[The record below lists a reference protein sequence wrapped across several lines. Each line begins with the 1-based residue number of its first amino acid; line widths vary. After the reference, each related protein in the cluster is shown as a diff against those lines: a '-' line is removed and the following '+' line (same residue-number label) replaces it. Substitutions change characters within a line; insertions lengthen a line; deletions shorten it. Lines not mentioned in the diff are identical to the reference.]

1 MRVRCRV
8 SLLSFFYL
16 FRVKCFFTLM
26 SRFAFFF
33 IFLFFVCVLC
43 FSVAFPFKK
52 KNSSTHITF
61 KNKMMFASSSSQYTA
76 SYARGVKLVFAA
88 KKTTTPRRK
97 RRRGRARGAFR
108 ASSSS
113 SDGEKN
119 GLETSTEDDD
129 DDERRNFGGK
139 ASCSSSSSSFSPL
152 LLSLLVVFAG
162 GVTTAQPS
170 FASIEDSR
178 KQVVLDI
185 ERRLELERQESI
197 NNNDIDKEKREPRP
211 RWETKAEERAMM
223 MREYDRLAIQQKE
236 EKEEFNRKAT
246 AVYARQAAERKTLA
260 RIEKDG
266 NPDGLSQSEKE
277 QVAKEEG
284 ERAYEMTMNAIDASE
299 LELKAYNERMEE
311 RRRTAL
317 ERNREELEKLEKM
330 ERKEKEESEILEQI
344 SKNCEKSLEDVNPF
358 DDTVCI

>member
-1 MRVRCRV
+1 MLFHSDV
-8 SLLSFFYL
+8 SLCFFFY
-16 FRVKCFFTLM
+16 F
-26 SRFAFFF
+26 S
-33 IFLFFVCVLC
+33 FLCLC
-43 FSVAFPFKK
+43 FVLLCCFSLQKK
-52 KNSSTHITF
+52 KLINSLITF

-97 RRRGRARGAFR
+97 RRRGSARGAFR

-113 SDGEKN
+113 SEGEKN

>member
-1 MRVRCRV
+1 M
-8 SLLSFFYL
+8 
-16 FRVKCFFTLM
+16 
-26 SRFAFFF
+26 
-33 IFLFFVCVLC
+33 LFFNFSFLCLC
-43 FSVAFPFKK
+43 FVLLLLFPSKK
-52 KNSSTHITF
+52 THQRITF
-61 KNKMMFASSSSQYTA
+61 NKMMFASSSSRTA
-76 SYARGVKLVFAA
+76 SSRGVKLVVA
-88 KKTTTPRRK
+88 KKTTPRK
-97 RRRGRARGAFR
+97 RRRGIARGVFR

-113 SDGEKN
+113 SEGEKN
-119 GLETSTEDDD
+119 GLETLTSSSTEDD
-129 DDERRNFGGK
+129 DDERRNGGK

>member
-1 MRVRCRV
+1 M
-8 SLLSFFYL
+8 SHLLFF
-16 FRVKCFFTLM
+16 K
-26 SRFAFFF
+26 

>member
-1 MRVRCRV
+1 
-8 SLLSFFYL
+8 
-16 FRVKCFFTLM
+16 
-26 SRFAFFF
+26 
-33 IFLFFVCVLC
+33 
-43 FSVAFPFKK
+43 
-52 KNSSTHITF
+52 
-61 KNKMMFASSSSQYTA
+61 MFASSSSRTA
-76 SYARGVKLVFAA
+76 SSRGVKLVVAN
-88 KKTTTPRRK
+88 KTTPRR
-97 RRRGRARGAFR
+97 RRRGIARGVFR

-113 SDGEKN
+113 SEGEKS
-119 GLETSTEDDD
+119 GLETLTSSSTEDD
-129 DDERRNFGGK
+129 DDERRNGGG
-139 ASCSSSSSSFSPL
+139 ASCSSSSSSSSFVSL
-152 LLSLLVVFAG
+152 LLSLLVFAG
-162 GVTTAQPS
+162 GVTTTAQPS

-185 ERRLELERQESI
+185 ERRLELESI

>member
-1 MRVRCRV
+1 MFTSSRV
-8 SLLSFFYL
+8 
-16 FRVKCFFTLM
+16 
-26 SRFAFFF
+26 
-33 IFLFFVCVLC
+33 VLV
-43 FSVAFPFKK
+43 VA
-52 KNSSTHITF
+52 S
-61 KNKMMFASSSSQYTA
+61 
-76 SYARGVKLVFAA
+76 
-88 KKTTTPRRK
+88 TTTANETPPPPRR
-97 RRRGRARGAFR
+97 RRRGGGVFR
-108 ASSSS
+108 ASLSSS
-113 SDGEKN
+113 LSPSEGEKN
-119 GLETSTEDDD
+119 GLETLTSSSSPASSNINDDD
-129 DDERRNFGGK
+129 YNDERRVNGGK
-139 ASCSSSSSSFSPL
+139 ASCSSSSKSSSSFVSL
-152 LLSLLVVFAG
+152 LLSLLVFAG

>member
-1 MRVRCRV
+1 MCRV
-8 SLLSFFYL
+8 
-16 FRVKCFFTLM
+16 
-26 SRFAFFF
+26 
-33 IFLFFVCVLC
+33 
-43 FSVAFPFKK
+43 FPSKK
-52 KNSSTHITF
+52 KSRNTHRHFI
-61 KNKMMFASSSSQYTA
+61 NKMMFAFTSSRTA
-76 SYARGVKLVFAA
+76 SSRGAKLSAA
-88 KKTTTPRRK
+88 STRTTRKKTHLRR
-97 RRRGRARGAFR
+97 RRRGGTGTTGGGGFLVR
-108 ASSSS
+108 ASTTSS
-113 SDGEKN
+113 
-119 GLETSTEDDD
+119 TDDD
-129 DDERRNFGGK
+129 DDERRLNGGK

>member
-1 MRVRCRV
+1 MLFFYFSFLCLFVFCA
-8 SLLSFFYL
+8 SLLL
-16 FRVKCFFTLM
+16 FPLQ
-26 SRFAFFF
+26 
-33 IFLFFVCVLC
+33 
-43 FSVAFPFKK
+43 KK
-52 KNSSTHITF
+52 KLITSLITF

-317 ERNREELEKLEKM
+317 ERNREDFVK
-330 ERKEKEESEILEQI
+330 
-344 SKNCEKSLEDVNPF
+344 
-358 DDTVCI
+358 T

>member
-1 MRVRCRV
+1 
-8 SLLSFFYL
+8 
-16 FRVKCFFTLM
+16 
-26 SRFAFFF
+26 
-33 IFLFFVCVLC
+33 
-43 FSVAFPFKK
+43 
-52 KNSSTHITF
+52 
-61 KNKMMFASSSSQYTA
+61 
-76 SYARGVKLVFAA
+76 
-88 KKTTTPRRK
+88 
-97 RRRGRARGAFR
+97 
-108 ASSSS
+108 
-113 SDGEKN
+113 
-119 GLETSTEDDD
+119 
-129 DDERRNFGGK
+129 
-139 ASCSSSSSSFSPL
+139 
-152 LLSLLVVFAG
+152 
-162 GVTTAQPS
+162 
-170 FASIEDSR
+170 
-178 KQVVLDI
+178 
-185 ERRLELERQESI
+185 
-197 NNNDIDKEKREPRP
+197 
-211 RWETKAEERAMM
+211 MM

-277 QVAKEEG
+277 QVAKDEG

>member
-1 MRVRCRV
+1 M
-8 SLLSFFYL
+8 LFFL
-16 FRVKCFFTLM
+16 
-26 SRFAFFF
+26 FFF
-33 IFLFFVCVLC
+33 SLFVCVLC
-43 FSVAFPFKK
+43 FSVAFPSSKK
-52 KNSSTHITF
+52 KLINSHITF
-61 KNKMMFASSSSQYTA
+61 LKIKMMFASSSSQYTA

>member
-1 MRVRCRV
+1 
-8 SLLSFFYL
+8 
-16 FRVKCFFTLM
+16 
-26 SRFAFFF
+26 
-33 IFLFFVCVLC
+33 
-43 FSVAFPFKK
+43 
-52 KNSSTHITF
+52 
-61 KNKMMFASSSSQYTA
+61 MMFASSSSRTA
-76 SYARGVKLVFAA
+76 SSRGVKLVVV
-88 KKTTTPRRK
+88 KKTTPRK
-97 RRRGRARGAFR
+97 RRRGIARGVFR

-113 SDGEKN
+113 SEGEKN
-119 GLETSTEDDD
+119 GLETLTSSSTEDD
-129 DDERRNFGGK
+129 DDERRNGGK

>member
-1 MRVRCRV
+1 M
-8 SLLSFFYL
+8 L
-16 FRVKCFFTLM
+16 FHSDSLM
-26 SRFAFFF
+26 SRL
-33 IFLFFVCVLC
+33 LFFNFSFLCLC
-43 FSVAFPFKK
+43 FVLFCQSVAFPSSKK
-52 KNSSTHITF
+52 KTHQLSLITF

-76 SYARGVKLVFAA
+76 SHARGVKLVFAA
-88 KKTTTPRRK
+88 KKTTTTPRRK

-152 LLSLLVVFAG
+152 VLSLLVVFAG
-162 GVTTAQPS
+162 GVTMAQPS

>member
-1 MRVRCRV
+1 MFTSSRV
-8 SLLSFFYL
+8 
-16 FRVKCFFTLM
+16 
-26 SRFAFFF
+26 
-33 IFLFFVCVLC
+33 VLV
-43 FSVAFPFKK
+43 VA
-52 KNSSTHITF
+52 S
-61 KNKMMFASSSSQYTA
+61 
-76 SYARGVKLVFAA
+76 
-88 KKTTTPRRK
+88 TTTANETPPPPRRR
-97 RRRGRARGAFR
+97 RRRGGGVFR
-108 ASSSS
+108 ASLSSS
-113 SDGEKN
+113 LSPSEGEKN
-119 GLETSTEDDD
+119 GLETLTSSSSPASSNINDDD
-129 DDERRNFGGK
+129 YNDERRVNGGK
-139 ASCSSSSSSFSPL
+139 ASCSSSSKSSSSFVSL
-152 LLSLLVVFAG
+152 LLSLLVFAG

>member
-1 MRVRCRV
+1 MRG
-8 SLLSFFYL
+8 
-16 FRVKCFFTLM
+16 
-26 SRFAFFF
+26 
-33 IFLFFVCVLC
+33 
-43 FSVAFPFKK
+43 
-52 KNSSTHITF
+52 
-61 KNKMMFASSSSQYTA
+61 
-76 SYARGVKLVFAA
+76 GV
-88 KKTTTPRRK
+88 
-97 RRRGRARGAFR
+97 FR
-108 ASSSS
+108 ASLSSS
-113 SDGEKN
+113 LSPSEGEKN
-119 GLETSTEDDD
+119 GLETLTSSSSSPASSNINDDD
-129 DDERRNFGGK
+129 YNDERRVNGGK
-139 ASCSSSSSSFSPL
+139 ASCSSSSKSSSSFVSL
-152 LLSLLVVFAG
+152 LLSLLVFAG
-162 GVTTAQPS
+162 GVTTTAQPS

-197 NNNDIDKEKREPRP
+197 NNNDIDKEKREPRT

>member
-1 MRVRCRV
+1 
-8 SLLSFFYL
+8 
-16 FRVKCFFTLM
+16 
-26 SRFAFFF
+26 
-33 IFLFFVCVLC
+33 
-43 FSVAFPFKK
+43 
-52 KNSSTHITF
+52 
-61 KNKMMFASSSSQYTA
+61 
-76 SYARGVKLVFAA
+76 
-88 KKTTTPRRK
+88 
-97 RRRGRARGAFR
+97 
-108 ASSSS
+108 
-113 SDGEKN
+113 
-119 GLETSTEDDD
+119 LETSTEDDD

>member
-1 MRVRCRV
+1 MFCA
-8 SLLSFFYL
+8 SLLL
-16 FRVKCFFTLM
+16 FPLQ
-26 SRFAFFF
+26 
-33 IFLFFVCVLC
+33 
-43 FSVAFPFKK
+43 KK
-52 KNSSTHITF
+52 KLINSHITF

-88 KKTTTPRRK
+88 KKTTTPRRT

-299 LELKAYNERMEE
+299 LELKAYNE
-311 RRRTAL
+311 
-317 ERNREELEKLEKM
+317 
-330 ERKEKEESEILEQI
+330 
-344 SKNCEKSLEDVNPF
+344 
-358 DDTVCI
+358 